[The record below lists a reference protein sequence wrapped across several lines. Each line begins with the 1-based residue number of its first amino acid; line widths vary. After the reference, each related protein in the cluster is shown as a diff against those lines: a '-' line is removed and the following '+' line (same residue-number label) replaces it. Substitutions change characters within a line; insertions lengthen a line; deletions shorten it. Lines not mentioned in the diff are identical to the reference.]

1 MLSPKRTPYRPR
13 SADEVALPRMRR
25 ARKAAVSI
33 RSVQHA
39 RAVLEAWRHDYNE
52 QRPHSKLGWMT
63 PGAYASA
70 LSGEAGRDAAPR
82 RGSAPRPLATHQTEG
97 SNQLRVPGSG
107 TAAAV

>member
-1 MLSPKRTPYRPR
+1 
-13 SADEVALPRMRR
+13 MRR

-52 QRPHSKLGWMT
+52 QRPHSKLGRVT

-70 LSGEAGRDAAPR
+70 LSGEAGRDAALR
-82 RGSAPRPLATHQTEG
+82 RGSASRPLATHDTEG
-97 SNQLRVPGSG
+97 SNQPQTL
-107 TAAAV
+107 AATG

>member
-1 MLSPKRTPYRPR
+1 
-13 SADEVALPRMRR
+13 MRR

-39 RAVLEAWRHDYNE
+39 RAVLVAWRHDYNE

-70 LSGEAGRDAAPR
+70 LSGTLRLAG
-82 RGSAPRPLATHQTEG
+82 APRPDLLPPIKQKAQINSRLSLPLDEKRESRH
-97 SNQLRVPGSG
+97 
-107 TAAAV
+107 

>member
-13 SADEVALPRMRR
+13 SADEIALPRMRR

-33 RSVQHA
+33 PSVQHA
-39 RAVLEAWRHDYNE
+39 RAVLVAWRHDYNE

-70 LSGEAGRDAAPR
+70 LSGTLRLAG
-82 RGSAPRPLATHQTEG
+82 APRPDLLPPIKQKAQISSRLSLPLDEKRESRH
-97 SNQLRVPGSG
+97 
-107 TAAAV
+107 